1 MRLHR
6 PYGYD
11 NACGII
17 ALAIITGWKQETIR
31 KKVLAARRRFP
42 LDEKGQ
48 RCKKSVM
55 ERSTD
60 YVYQNEFLRVLQGKG
75 INTRFYELPRK
86 REVCQLPKKLR
97 KGTYLLMIPMH
108 ALVVQNGRIWDNTG
122 TDQSLEYYYWRHDQ
136 ILLYAKL
143 PNFQN
148 SSN

>member
-60 YVYQNEFLRVLQGKG
+60 YVYQNEFLWSHSFMVKIVR
-75 INTRFYELPRK
+75 IFTIFYF
-86 REVCQLPKKLR
+86 
-97 KGTYLLMIPMH
+97 
-108 ALVVQNGRIWDNTG
+108 NGFFICIA
-122 TDQSLEYYYWRHDQ
+122 HK
-136 ILLYAKL
+136 LLYKEC
-143 PNFQN
+143 
-148 SSN
+148 SIKI